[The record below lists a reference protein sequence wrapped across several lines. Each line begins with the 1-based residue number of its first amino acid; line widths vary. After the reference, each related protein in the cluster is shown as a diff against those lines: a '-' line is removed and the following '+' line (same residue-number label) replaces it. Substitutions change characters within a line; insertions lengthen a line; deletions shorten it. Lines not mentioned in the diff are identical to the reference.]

1 MINAQNA
8 VTKDNVIMQ
17 LDGVLYIK
25 IDDPV
30 KCSYGAMDPLSYAQ
44 ILA

>member
-8 VTKDNVIMQ
+8 VTRDNVIIQ
-17 LDGVLYIK
+17 LDGILYLK

-30 KCSYGAMDPLSYAQ
+30 KCSYGAVEPLNYA
-44 ILA
+44 